1 MVQALSLLSPG
12 SGQRPRV
19 WKPWGLREHW
29 AAGVWEAISLMGE
42 TWPWSSWWR
51 LYPLA
56 PGATLLW
63 DQESSRDQAT
73 AAQAG
78 DEVAERLALLV
89 VAGVGVG
96 QAREGSGRQ
105 RRTKC
110 KESQGGVAGF

>member
-1 MVQALSLLSPG
+1 
-12 SGQRPRV
+12 
-19 WKPWGLREHW
+19 
-29 AAGVWEAISLMGE
+29 MGE